1 MVDYKDLFIF
11 ILIGVS
17 LSIFIHLIKCNE
29 CNECNEVSESFNNNI
44 VNANKIKKLQQNF
57 VIDYLDNIKK
67 LIFTDRNIKDMKHRI
82 GRINNKIKDKYE
94 SETNRKILINTNG
107 EITFLD

>member
-17 LSIFIHLIKCNE
+17 LSIFIHLIKCSE
-29 CNECNEVSESFNNNI
+29 CNKVSESFNSNI

-57 VIDYLDNIKK
+57 VIDYLDNLKK
-67 LIFTDRNIKDMKHRI
+67 LIFTDKNIKDMKYRI
-82 GRINNKIKDKYE
+82 GRINDKIKDKYE

-107 EITFLD
+107 EITYLD

>member
-1 MVDYKDLFIF
+1 MVEYKDLFIF

-29 CNECNEVSESFNNNI
+29 CNKVSESFNNNI
-44 VNANKIKKLQQNF
+44 VNANKIKKIQQNF

-67 LIFTDRNIKDMKHRI
+67 LQFTNKNIKDMKYRI
-82 GRINNKIKDKYE
+82 ERINDKIRDKYE

-107 EITFLD
+107 EITYLD

>member
-1 MVDYKDLFIF
+1 MVEYKDLFIF

-29 CNECNEVSESFNNNI
+29 CNEVSESFDNNI
-44 VNANKIKKLQQNF
+44 INANKIKKLQQNF

-67 LIFTDRNIKDMKHRI
+67 LIFTDRNIKDMKYRI
-82 GRINNKIKDKYE
+82 ERINDKIRDKYE

-107 EITFLD
+107 EITYLD

>member
-1 MVDYKDLFIF
+1 MVYYKDLFIF

-29 CNECNEVSESFNNNI
+29 VSESFNSNI

-57 VIDYLDNIKK
+57 VLDYLDNIKK
-67 LIFTDRNIKDMKHRI
+67 LIFTDRNIKDMQFRAE
-82 GRINNKIKDKYE
+82 RLNNKIKDKYE

-107 EITFLD
+107 EITYLD